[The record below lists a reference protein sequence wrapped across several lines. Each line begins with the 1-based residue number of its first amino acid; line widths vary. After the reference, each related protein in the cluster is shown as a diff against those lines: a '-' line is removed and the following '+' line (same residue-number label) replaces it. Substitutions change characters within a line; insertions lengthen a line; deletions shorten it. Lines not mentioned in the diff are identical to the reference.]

1 MNPDY
6 KDKVATQ
13 IACNYT
19 RLEDRIISDIVRRI
33 KKTGEI
39 TSTADYQINRLI
51 AQGYSTD
58 AIEGAI
64 KEALDASYPEMFEL
78 YDKVANWEYVR
89 NEKVYE
95 QINQQ
100 FIPYEE
106 NEQMQK
112 FVEAIKLQTKEELQ
126 NITQS
131 IGFYTTV
138 NGKKELL
145 SPGKTYQHF
154 LDQAIMDI
162 ATGSFDYGS
171 VLRRTVVSL
180 ANSGLRTID
189 YESGATARID
199 VAARRAVLTGISQIT
214 QEITDE
220 NAKKLGAT
228 HFEVAWHS
236 GARPTHQAWQGKV
249 YTKEEL
255 VSVCGLGTVT
265 GLCEANC
272 YHEYY
277 PFFPGISERN
287 WTDEELRKM
296 NEYENTPKSF
306 KGKEYTLYEAKQKQ
320 RSMETAMRAQRQKV
334 RNMQEGGGY
343 PEEILLMRAK
353 YQNQLNEYA
362 LFSKHMGLKQERAR
376 IYLDMKGRVA
386 PRRGEVQN
394 VHTKKRGKEKVNINS
409 ELELQYR
416 TRYNKSVKNIYRN
429 GEETVTK
436 KIKGSKNV
444 FIAEDSILTKFDSS
458 NACKAVEEAYK
469 LIYGN
474 NIEHKPDIYILSSS
488 SFVGKTTGAY
498 RWYDNS
504 LFLNEVIFK
513 KENLKNFTDEYVFS
527 EDARSHIIHELIHVQ
542 QHEETMKIFNRDVKT
557 AKDFEEYASLKES
570 LSRNKVENLIEK
582 GYTYKVSRY
591 AEESFRDEVYTEV
604 MAEMY
609 TYISLKRR
617 TL

>member
-13 IACNYT
+13 IAGNYT

-33 KKTGEI
+33 KNAGEI

-138 NGKKELL
+138 NGKKVLL

-265 GLCEANC
+265 GLCGANC

-334 RNMQEGGGY
+334 RNMQEGGGD
-343 PEEILLMRAK
+343 PEDILLMRVK

-362 LFSKHMGLKQERAR
+362 LFSKHMGLKQDRAR

-386 PRRGEVQN
+386 CNRKIFTMNANNGII
-394 VHTKKRGKEKVNINS
+394 KEKKMYRKKLHNMI
-409 ELELQYR
+409 EPMPKRQLQKIIKAFKR
-416 TRYNKSVKNIYRN
+416 QGGIIQMND
-429 GEETVTK
+429 ETDAFLK
-436 KIKGSKNV
+436 SKNAEAITYNAKTILLHQRPGRAAV
-444 FIAEDSILTKFDSS
+444 FE
-458 NACKAVEEAYK
+458 
-469 LIYGN
+469 
-474 NIEHKPDIYILSSS
+474 
-488 SFVGKTTGAY
+488 
-498 RWYDNS
+498 
-504 LFLNEVIFK
+504 
-513 KENLKNFTDEYVFS
+513 
-527 EDARSHIIHELIHVQ
+527 ELIHATQFREGKNDGELVSRLLCEIEAQ
-542 QHEETMKIFNRDVKT
+542 KKLLRNQKSYKLTDAEVKQT
-557 AKDFEEYASLKES
+557 QSALIAYQKELKRILKEE
-570 LSRNKVENLIEK
+570 L
-582 GYTYKVSRY
+582 
-591 AEESFRDEVYTEV
+591 
-604 MAEMY
+604 
-609 TYISLKRR
+609 
-617 TL
+617 